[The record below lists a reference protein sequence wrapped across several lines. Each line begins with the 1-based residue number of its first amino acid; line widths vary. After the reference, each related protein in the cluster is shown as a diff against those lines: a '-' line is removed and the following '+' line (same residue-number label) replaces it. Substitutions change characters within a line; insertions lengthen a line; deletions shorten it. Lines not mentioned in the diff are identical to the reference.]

1 MDSQSILHRTLW
13 LFGGAFLAAVVV
25 LALLIWF
32 TVRKGSPDPAPTPG
46 S

>member
-13 LFGGAFLAAVVV
+13 LFAGAFVAAVTV

-32 TVRKGSPDPAPTPG
+32 TVRKGAGEPAPTPG

>member
-13 LFGGAFLAAVVV
+13 LFGGAFMAAIAV

-32 TVRKGSPDPAPTPG
+32 TVRKGAGESAPTAG

>member
-13 LFGGAFLAAVVV
+13 LFGGAFLAAVTV

-32 TVRKGSPDPAPTPG
+32 TFRKGAGPATPTTT